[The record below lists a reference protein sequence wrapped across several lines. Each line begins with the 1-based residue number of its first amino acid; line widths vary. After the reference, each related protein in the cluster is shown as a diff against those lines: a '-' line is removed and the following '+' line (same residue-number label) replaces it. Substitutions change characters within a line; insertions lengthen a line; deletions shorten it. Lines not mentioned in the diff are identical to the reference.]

1 MIVTEKKQYI
11 TPQAKSV
18 EFNPNTLL
26 AGSDRNGSIGEGGD
40 NTQPGAPTTAEGK
53 SIWNYG
59 DWDEE

>member
-26 AGSDRNGSIGEGGD
+26 AGSDLTGGGD
-40 NTQPGAPTTAEGK
+40 NTQPGAPVEAEGK
-53 SIWNYG
+53 SIWYYG
-59 DWDEE
+59 DWGEEK

>member
-18 EFNPNTLL
+18 EFNANTLL
-26 AGSDRNGSIGEGGD
+26 AGSDLTSGGD
-40 NTQPGAPTTAEGK
+40 NTQSGAPTTAEGK